1 MWTTTERD
9 AWLGPARDTMTDD
22 QLDRFDAITAIIED
36 RWPADPDDP
45 DANAD
50 RLSGAL
56 QIILGEATLESL
68 GADRHRAQTA
78 LVRAS
83 QTLQG
88 AMAVCADL
96 GPSEVTR
103 RAGVARNT
111 AREALG
117 LTEG

>member
-9 AWLGPARDTMTDD
+9 AWLGPARDEMTDD
-22 QLDRFDAITAIIED
+22 QLDRFDAITATIEG
-36 RWPADPDDP
+36 RWPADP

-68 GADRHRAQTA
+68 GADRHRVQAA

-83 QTLQG
+83 QMLQG

-96 GPSEVTR
+96 GPSEVMR

-117 LTEG
+117 LA